1 MVAGHTP
8 TEVKVIG
15 KITGTFLGANEDSH
29 GILTATLDI
38 DHGGSRC
45 HIGGYPLGTK
55 DTAFGMQFVKHLM
68 DAAGAETWEQ
78 MVGRTIFVIRQ
89 GDEYGPAIGI
99 GNLPTERGSRFIFQ
113 ELADQ
118 YTRRG

>member
-1 MVAGHTP
+1 MTASTA

-15 KITGTFLGANEDSH
+15 KITRTFLGANEDSH

-38 DHGGSRC
+38 DHGGSSCR
-45 HIGGYPLGTK
+45 IGGYALGTK

-68 DAAGAETWEQ
+68 DAAGATKWEE
-78 MVGRTIFVIRQ
+78 MAGRTIFVIRQ
-89 GDEYGPAIGI
+89 GDAYGPAIGI
-99 GNLPTERGSRFIFQ
+99 ENLPTERGGRFIFH

-118 YTRRG
+118 YTRLG